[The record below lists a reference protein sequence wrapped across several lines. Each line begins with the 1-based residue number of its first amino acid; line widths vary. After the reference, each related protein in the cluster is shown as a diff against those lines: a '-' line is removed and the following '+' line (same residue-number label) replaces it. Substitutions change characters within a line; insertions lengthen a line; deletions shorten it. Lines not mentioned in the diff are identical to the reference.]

1 VGLRRPGEYEVVQ
14 AENESPTTPGAILA
28 NKYRVE
34 RVLGQGG
41 MGVVVE
47 ARHLTLD
54 ERVAL
59 KFLLPAFAKHQEA
72 AARFLREARAAVKIK
87 SAHVARVS
95 DVGTLESGAPYMVME
110 YLAGADLSAVLEK
123 QGTLPLEAAVDYLV
137 QASEAIA
144 EAHSHGIVHRDLK
157 PANLFL
163 AHHPDGS
170 PLIKV
175 LDFGISKVQNEA
187 GNDGLTRTTAA
198 MGSALYMSPEQIRQ
212 AKSVDHRT
220 DIYALGV
227 TLYELLA
234 GRQPFVADTFPA
246 LCVEIATGT
255 PADLRTLR
263 RDLPEEFVRVVE
275 KAFARK
281 LDERY
286 QTISEFVLAL
296 APWAPSQA
304 QVLVD
309 RIARAGG
316 HRAPGLSNSVDGTG
330 RHVPVQRAAALSNSG
345 ARTDLTAEMSE
356 PARSKPPWLW
366 LGAAALVVVGG
377 LGVALAVSSGR
388 SEDVA
393 PSAAS
398 TASPLPPAPLAVAEP
413 TPPAQPSA
421 VAGNPSP
428 AVPAPVVTLEPK
440 AAAND
445 TLTPTKA
452 RAVVTPSAGKPRA
465 PAASKPKPQASTV
478 SAKPANTLRPDEY
491 R

>member
-1 VGLRRPGEYEVVQ
+1 MQ
-14 AENESPTTPGAILA
+14 AENAAPTTPGAVLA

-59 KFLLPAFAKHQEA
+59 KFLLPEFAKHQEA
-72 AARFLREARAAVKIK
+72 SARFLREARAAVKIK

-95 DVGTLESGAPYMVME
+95 DVGTLDTGAPYMVME
-110 YLAGADLSAVLEK
+110 FLAGADLSAVVQQL
-123 QGTLPLEAAVDYLV
+123 GMLPVEDAVDYVV
-137 QASEAIA
+137 QACDAIA

-163 AHHPDGS
+163 ARHADGS

-175 LDFGISKVQNEA
+175 LDFGISKMAADA
-187 GNDGLTRTTAA
+187 GTDGLTRTTAA

-263 RDLPEEFVRVVE
+263 RDLREDFVRVVE

-281 LDERY
+281 LEERY
-286 QTISEFVLAL
+286 QTVSEFVLAL
-296 APWAPSQA
+296 APWVPARSHA
-304 QVLVD
+304 LVD

-316 HRAPGLSNSVDGTG
+316 HRPPSPSIADGTG
-330 RHVPVQRAAALSNSG
+330 RHVPLQHGSALAASG
-345 ARTDLTAEMSE
+345 GRTDLTAEMPE
-356 PARSKPPWLW
+356 PARSKPAWLW
-366 LGAAALVVVGG
+366 IGAAALVVVGG
-377 LGVALAVSSGR
+377 VGVALAVVGKGSDNPG
-388 SEDVA
+388 V
-393 PSAAS
+393 AAS
-398 TASPLPPAPLAVAEP
+398 TAPQAHTPPAIVPEPVVPIAPPAPANSAPVVELAPAP
-413 TPPAQPSA
+413 TPPAASIA
-421 VAGNPSP
+421 AP
-428 AVPAPVVTLEPK
+428 ALRAAP
-440 AAAND
+440 
-445 TLTPTKA
+445 A
-452 RAVVTPSAGKPRA
+452 RAVA
-465 PAASKPKPQASTV
+465 PAAQPAAAKRPTSNSKSPSQPAPAA
-478 SAKPANTLRPDEY
+478 AKPTNTLRPDEY

>member
-1 VGLRRPGEYEVVQ
+1 MQ
-14 AENESPTTPGAILA
+14 AHNESPTTPGAILA

-34 RVLGQGG
+34 RLLGQGG

-59 KFLLPAFAKHQEA
+59 KFLLPEFAKHQEA
-72 AARFLREARAAVKIK
+72 SARFLREARAAVKIK

-95 DVGTLESGAPYMVME
+95 DVGTLDTGAPYMVME
-110 YLAGADLSAVLEK
+110 FLAGADLSAVLQQ
-123 QGTLPLEAAVDYLV
+123 QGNLVLEDAVDYV
-137 QASEAIA
+137 IQACDAIA

-163 AHHPDGS
+163 ARHSDGS
-170 PLIKV
+170 ALIKV
-175 LDFGISKVQNEA
+175 LDFGISKVQNE
-187 GNDGLTRTTAA
+187 GGTDGLTRTTAA

-255 PADLRTLR
+255 PANLRTLR
-263 RDLPEEFVRVVE
+263 PDLPEDFVRIVE

-281 LDERY
+281 LEDRY

-296 APWAPSQA
+296 APWAPSHS

-309 RIARAGG
+309 RIARAAG
-316 HRAPGLSNSVDGTG
+316 HRAPGLNTVDGTG
-330 RHVPVQRAAALSNSG
+330 RHVPLQHRAALASSAG
-345 ARTDLTAEMSE
+345 AHGHTDLTAEAPE
-356 PARSKPPWLW
+356 RSRTKPPWLW
-366 LGAAALVVVGG
+366 LGAAAVILVGG
-377 LGVALAVSSGR
+377 VGAALALSGR
-388 SEDVA
+388 SESAAPVAASTVAPALPVPNAAPEVAPPAPPSEAAAVSVASAAPKLEVAPAPEQPAAAKPTLTPAPPRAVA
-393 PSAAS
+393 PSVAPRAVKQGAS
-398 TASPLPPAPLAVAEP
+398 SKAQP
-413 TPPAQPSA
+413 TPAQ
-421 VAGNPSP
+421 
-428 AVPAPVVTLEPK
+428 
-440 AAAND
+440 
-445 TLTPTKA
+445 
-452 RAVVTPSAGKPRA
+452 
-465 PAASKPKPQASTV
+465 
-478 SAKPANTLRPDEY
+478 AKPTNTLRPDEY